1 MFKNNYIKIKYFK
14 EITDNIKDKLIDIWE
29 DSVKHSHDF
38 LSDFDREKIKND
50 LLNSQVF
57 FSLNYLI
64 CYDKDKMIGFL
75 AFVDDK
81 IEMLFLSSKYFN
93 KGIDTTLIS
102 KDINDYHLKYVE
114 VNKDNYK
121 AYKFYQK
128 NGFLQESEYKD
139 EYGFIVLKMKF

>member
-1 MFKNNYIKIKYFK
+1 M
-14 EITDNIKDKLIDIWE
+14 TDNIKDKLIDIWE

-64 CYDKDKMIGFL
+64 CYNKDKMIGFL

-102 KDINDYHLKYVE
+102 KAINDYHLKYVE

-121 AYKFYQK
+121 AYKF
-128 NGFLQESEYKD
+128 LSEKWFFTR
-139 EYGFIVLKMKF
+139 G

>member
-14 EITDNIKDKLIDIWE
+14 KITDNIKDKLIDIWE
-29 DSVKHSHDF
+29 DSVKYSHDF

-64 CYDKDKMIGFL
+64 CYDKDEMIGFL

-81 IEMLFLSSKYFN
+81 IEMLFLRSKYFN
-93 KGIDTTLIS
+93 KGIGTALIS
-102 KDINDYHLKYVE
+102 KAVNNYHLKYVE